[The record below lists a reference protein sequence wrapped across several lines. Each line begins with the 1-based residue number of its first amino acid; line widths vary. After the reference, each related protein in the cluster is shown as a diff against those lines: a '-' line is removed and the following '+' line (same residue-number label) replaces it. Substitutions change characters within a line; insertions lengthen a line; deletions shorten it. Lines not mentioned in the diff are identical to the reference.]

1 MPQIAETVR
10 AFLEEVRFAVI
21 ATTNR
26 DGSPHQA
33 ALWYELRGETIVMNT
48 GAQSRKVLNLKRDPR
63 ASVTIVDSTQAR
75 HVTLEG
81 TVSLDDRHVQEDLPA
96 PSAYFSF
103 RARRHPSGPDKQMT
117 MGGAGSRARGRPR
130 TSTRMVNRTY
140 RSCRP
145 RRGTGDLALTR
156 PTRPRRSCR

>member
-81 TVSLDDRHVQEDLPA
+81 TVTLDDRHVQEDLTA
-96 PSAYFSF
+96 LASRYAG
-103 RARRHPSGPDKQMT
+103 AEAGPGIAANIAK
-117 MGGAGSRARGRPR
+117 PR
-130 TSTRMVNRTY
+130 TSAWF
-140 RSCRP
+140 CQW
-145 RRGTGDLALTR
+145 LA
-156 PTRPRRSCR
+156 

>member
-81 TVSLDDRHVQEDLPA
+81 TVSLDDRHVQEDLTALASRYLGAEAGPGIA
-96 PSAYFSF
+96 TNI
-103 RARRHPSGPDKQMT
+103 ARIPHVSLVL
-117 MGGAGSRARGRPR
+117 SVARVKTFG
-130 TSTRMVNRTY
+130 NI
-140 RSCRP
+140 
-145 RRGTGDLALTR
+145 
-156 PTRPRRSCR
+156 